1 MIIGYIGIIQL
12 EILMIQLDPL
22 GIPARPL
29 GQSAGLAGLAGL
41 ALWAVA
47 GLGFVQFVQCFVGPS
62 RPGYRTSDV
71 IGCHLKLLHLW
82 MIWNCCRNFCPC

>member
-62 RPGYRTSDV
+62 RPGYRTPRMSSDV
-71 IGCHLKLLHLW
+71 I
-82 MIWNCCRNFCPC
+82 